1 MDLGEKMFA
10 LIEIVNTS
18 SVINSTNCVKRIEL
32 YDTRLEADTI
42 AKERNDLV
50 SKVIDKV
57 IEDAIKKENETCLE
71 SYSTFKVLEISP
83 KKEFDV
89 STRVTFDMDE
99 NWEDFNK
106 SFDSIVNNIVKGNN
120 E

>member
-1 MDLGEKMFA
+1 MKSKIQFF
-10 LIEIVNTS
+10 
-18 SVINSTNCVKRIEL
+18 
-32 YDTRLEADTI
+32 
-42 AKERNDLV
+42 

-89 STRVTFDMDE
+89 PTRVAFDMDE

-106 SFDSIVNNIVKGNN
+106 SFDSIVNDIIKGNN

>member
-1 MDLGEKMFA
+1 MQ
-10 LIEIVNTS
+10 IEIL
-18 SVINSTNCVKRIEL
+18 KRDGKKEKF
-32 YDTRLEADTI
+32 EAF
-42 AKERNDLV
+42 K
-50 SKVIDKV
+50 

-89 STRVTFDMDE
+89 STRVAFDMDE

-106 SFDSIVNNIVKGNN
+106 SFDSIVNDIIKGNN

>member
-1 MDLGEKMFA
+1 
-10 LIEIVNTS
+10 
-18 SVINSTNCVKRIEL
+18 
-32 YDTRLEADTI
+32 
-42 AKERNDLV
+42 
-50 SKVIDKV
+50 
-57 IEDAIKKENETCLE
+57 LE